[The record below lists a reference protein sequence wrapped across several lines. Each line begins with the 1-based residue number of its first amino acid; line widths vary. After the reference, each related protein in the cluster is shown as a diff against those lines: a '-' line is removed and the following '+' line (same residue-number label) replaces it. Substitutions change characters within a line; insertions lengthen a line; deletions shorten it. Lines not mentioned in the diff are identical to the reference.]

1 MLIFNLMKKIINIFS
16 ILLFVLLSSCETVQN
31 KSDEVIQKE
40 DEYLMKFLNKKKDLL
55 IAEFGNPD
63 LTMPNDGELPGSG
76 KIIYISK
83 KYGIKCQ
90 RSFEIDESDF
100 VVGYSSK
107 GCF

>member
-1 MLIFNLMKKIINIFS
+1 MILLK
-16 ILLFVLLSSCETVQN
+16 ILLFVILSSCETVQN
-31 KSDEVIQKE
+31 KADEVIQKE

-83 KYGIKCQ
+83 KLKFIKKKAEKK
-90 RSFEIDESDF
+90 SFSNICLFIFISP
-100 VVGYSSK
+100 V
-107 GCF
+107 

>member
-1 MLIFNLMKKIINIFS
+1 
-16 ILLFVLLSSCETVQN
+16 
-31 KSDEVIQKE
+31 
-40 DEYLMKFLNKKKDLL
+40 
-55 IAEFGNPD
+55 
-63 LTMPNDGELPGSG
+63 MPNDGEPPGSG

-107 GCF
+107 VCF

>member
-1 MLIFNLMKKIINIFS
+1 M
-16 ILLFVLLSSCETVQN
+16 ILLFVFLSSCETVQN
-31 KSDEVIQKE
+31 KADEVIQKE
-40 DEYLMKFLNKKKDLL
+40 DKYLMKFLNKKKDLL
-55 IAEFGNPD
+55 IAEFGYPD
-63 LTMPNDGELPGSG
+63 LTMPNDGEPPGSG

>member
-1 MLIFNLMKKIINIFS
+1 
-16 ILLFVLLSSCETVQN
+16 
-31 KSDEVIQKE
+31 
-40 DEYLMKFLNKKKDLL
+40 MKFLNKKKDWL
-55 IAEFGNPD
+55 IAEFGYPD
-63 LTMPNDGELPGSG
+63 LTIPNDGELPGSAN
-76 KIIYISK
+76 IIYISK

>member
-1 MLIFNLMKKIINIFS
+1 MLIFNLMKKIINIFM
-16 ILLFVLLSSCETVQN
+16 ILLFVFLSSCETVQN
-31 KSDEVIQKE
+31 KADEVIQKE

-90 RSFEIDESDF
+90 RSFEINESDF